1 MLWGGSDLDT
11 TNVPA
16 WNTTYK
22 GDVVFDE
29 KFAQN
34 FHLPENQVYMRD
46 TCNTLKGVKGITKQ
60 EE

>member
-1 MLWGGSDLDT
+1 MLWGGTDLDK

-34 FHLPENQVYMRD
+34 FHLPEN
-46 TCNTLKGVKGITKQ
+46 
-60 EE
+60 